1 VEVVVEELALVGQ
14 MRLEMMAVM
23 VEQGQT
29 PIQLGPPQQVRA
41 IVVITLVAVAVQR
54 KTIH

>member
-1 VEVVVEELALVGQ
+1 MVEELALVGK